1 MKFDETSQGLG
12 LRGLQIAA
20 AQAVGAVRLVPL
32 LKEHVREDLRLG
44 THAFGD
50 ERPRAVGVRGQAD
63 RPDVAYCSYL
73 PHAYVLRWSSDGTAV
88 AARGAALSDKQL
100 GLRDVGG
107 VRVLHRMIRQ
117 EGPGAL
123 RFLPLHLAME
133 GFLSLHFGGPDVAW
147 SEYSRQALS
156 HGLSPRRES
165 AVLGSYVHGLEDA
178 VRMFE
183 IHERQVGALVF
194 VADALAAMVVFPHPD
209 DYRALHRSLVR
220 DFFGELVYQ
229 YAILYDDVPA
239 HRVAVREAEIADLA
253 GLRAAVARARA
264 DWAEFSGDM
273 AGRVLREPL
282 RWQTLRQVGP
292 FRLRRF
298 MSALRPDEDNH
309 IGEAIVRDSGE
320 LEYCKTFRLSAA
332 QVRRAYL
339 LEKLAQ
345 NLWDLARTA
354 EALGVEVPAL
364 LVRLL
369 NAGFGYLLKEHV
381 LKNLPTGTV

>member
-1 MKFDETSQGLG
+1 MKFDETSAGLG
-12 LRGLQIAA
+12 LRGLQIAP
-20 AQAVGAVRLVPL
+20 AQAFGAVRLVPL
-32 LKEHVREDLRLG
+32 LREHVREDLRLG
-44 THAFGD
+44 TRPYGD
-50 ERPRAVGVRGQAD
+50 DGPDAVGVRGLAD
-63 RPDVAYCSYL
+63 RPDVAYFSYI

-88 AARGAALSDKQL
+88 AAQGASLSSKKQ

-107 VRVLHRMIRQ
+107 VRVLHRMVRA

-123 RFLPLHLAME
+123 RFLPLHLSFE

-147 SEYSRQALS
+147 SEYSREALS
-156 HGLSPRRES
+156 RGLSPRRES
-165 AVLGSYVHGLEDA
+165 AVLGAYVKGLEDA

-194 VADALAAMVVFPHPD
+194 VADALAAMVCFPHPD
-209 DYRALHRSLVR
+209 DYRALHRALVR

-239 HRVAVREAEIADLA
+239 HRVAVREAEVADLA
-253 GLRAAVARARA
+253 DLRAAVRRAGA
-264 DWAEFSGDM
+264 DWAAFTGDM
-273 AGRVLREPL
+273 AARVLREPL
-282 RWQTLRQVGP
+282 RWQTLHQAGP

-298 MSALRPDEDNH
+298 MSALHPDEDNH
-309 IGEAIVRDSGE
+309 IGEAIVRDDGGE

-345 NLWDLARTA
+345 HDWDLARTA
-354 EALGVEVPAL
+354 EALAVTREAL
-364 LVRLL
+364 LVRLR
-369 NAGFGYLLKEHV
+369 NAGFGYLLKGHV
-381 LKNLPTGTV
+381 LKNLPP